1 MKSKKGCIL
10 SIFLVLFIF
19 GVTIPLFMT
28 NHKKIKADTISDL
41 TDTTWLLN
49 DTVVFDP
56 YSDNS
61 HWYFINFT
69 SNNNSF
75 SILYFQNVDEDYDE
89 FYLEYRLTNNNYVD
103 VYYGGYNPNYEMN
116 VINSSY
122 QEITITGGTDVTNSN
137 LISWL
142 QNNAT
147 QQGIAPVGTEIT
159 HKYWASYLDINL
171 SNNEVIGDNNISY
184 KVLLNTYTD
193 NYNDET
199 LTGLTFTGLI
209 SNDNHSYIIS
219 IDGSITTILYQSD
232 TSTIDNPMLL
242 EFTLGDYIDSDLY
255 DLMEDTGV
263 WFDDARAYMAGTS
276 FGSIYGFNRGIAY
289 GEANATQYTSLVTNI
304 LNGLG
309 NILSIQVFPNITIG
323 LIIGLPLLL
332 GVFIIIIKILRG

>member
-1 MKSKKGCIL
+1 MRNKKGLAL
-10 SIFLVLFIF
+10 SILFVFFIC

-28 NHKKIKADTISDL
+28 NHRKVKADTITDL
-41 TDTTWLLN
+41 TYSTWIINEDYGTTEL
-49 DTVVFDP
+49 TTK
-56 YSDNS
+56 Y
-61 HWYFINFT
+61 INFT
-69 SNNNSF
+69 SNNNDYA
-75 SILYFQNVDEDYDE
+75 SIRMNYDDGDYN
-89 FYLEYRLTNNNYVD
+89 LW
-103 VYYGGYNPNYEMN
+103 YGGSVVAFYPYNWINYDRDKT
-116 VINSSY
+116 IY
-122 QEITITGGTDVTNSN
+122 ITGGSDVTNQT
-137 LISWL
+137 LINWL
-142 QNNAT
+142 SSNAT
-147 QQGIAPVGTEIT
+147 LQGYTPPTPAGTEIT

-209 SNDNHSYIIS
+209 SNDEHSYIIS
-219 IDGSITTILYQSD
+219 IDGSITTILYQSN

-242 EFTLGDYIDSDLY
+242 EFTLGDYMDSDLY
-255 DLMEDTGV
+255 DLMNDTGV

-276 FGSIYGFNRGIAY
+276 FGSIYGFNRGVAY

-332 GVFIIIIKILRG
+332 GVLVIVLKILRG